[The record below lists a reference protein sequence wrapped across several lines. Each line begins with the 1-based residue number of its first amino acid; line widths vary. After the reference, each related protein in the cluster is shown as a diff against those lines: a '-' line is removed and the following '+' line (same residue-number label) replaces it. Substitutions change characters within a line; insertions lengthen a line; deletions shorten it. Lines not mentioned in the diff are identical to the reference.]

1 MTEYVVLGARI
12 TTGLMAGLYFAF
24 AVAVMPA
31 IHGLGDAAF
40 VDTMKRINVSIVN
53 LAFLVV
59 FFLAPLLTVAAA
71 AMVRSP
77 VMYAAFA
84 LGVMTLAITVA
95 LNIPLNNALAAG
107 GSRANFE
114 YSWVLFNGLR
124 TLTGIAS
131 YVTLLLSRSPIH

>member
-1 MTEYVVLGARI
+1 MSEYVVLGARI

-40 VDTMKRINVSIVN
+40 VDTMNRISVSIVN

-77 VMYAAFA
+77 AMYAAAA

-95 LNIPLNNALAAG
+95 LSIPLNNALAAG
-107 GSRANFE
+107 GSRTNFE

-124 TLTGIAS
+124 TLTGIAGF
-131 YVTLLLSRSPIH
+131 VTLLLSRSPIH